1 MKTIDDIFNLIKQTV
16 NLSGKIDDYNIRLSN
31 SVFDRENLIGVYRI
45 RKGVASRKEN
55 YKLAQQMDRLLIG
68 LQNTSGILL
77 KGVNIKGENY
87 SGMYYLSDNYEKVIG
102 YLESELDENG
112 NLIN

>member
-1 MKTIDDIFNLIKQTV
+1 
-16 NLSGKIDDYNIRLSN
+16 
-31 SVFDRENLIGVYRI
+31 
-45 RKGVASRKEN
+45 
-55 YKLAQQMDRLLIG
+55 MDRLLIG